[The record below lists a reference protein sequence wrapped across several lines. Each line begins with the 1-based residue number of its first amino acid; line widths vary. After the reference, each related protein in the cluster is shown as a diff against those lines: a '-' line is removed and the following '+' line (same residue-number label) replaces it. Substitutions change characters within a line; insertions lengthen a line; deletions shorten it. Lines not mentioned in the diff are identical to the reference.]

1 MAVVC
6 WAMLVLHICNLIF
19 SLMAIC
25 SLEKKFCISYV
36 LFGMFIFDGVVLVW
50 SQTTYFQ
57 SQSYNCN
64 IEMPDVYFWLMGQV
78 LYVYCLTAFVICY
91 FFAKQLFEIL
101 MRPLIQVMPPGE
113 GLIFTALPEAFI
125 TYLKVALLA
134 GIGLASPVIIYQF
147 WRFIAPGLYQ
157 REQRAMF
164 PIVLFSTVFFV
175 GGALFGYFVVFPF
188 GFKFFIG
195 FASDSI
201 RALPSI
207 REYLKF
213 ATKLLFAFGIIFE
226 LPLFSYFLA
235 RLGLVNA
242 EMLRAKQK
250 YALLI
255 IFMLAA
261 ILTPPDVVTQI
272 MMAGPLLILY
282 EMSIWIAKIFG
293 RKPLEVE
300 EEEEVSA

>member
-1 MAVVC
+1 
-6 WAMLVLHICNLIF
+6 
-19 SLMAIC
+19 
-25 SLEKKFCISYV
+25 
-36 LFGMFIFDGVVLVW
+36 
-50 SQTTYFQ
+50 
-57 SQSYNCN
+57 
-64 IEMPDVYFWLMGQV
+64 
-78 LYVYCLTAFVICY
+78 
-91 FFAKQLFEIL
+91 
-101 MRPLIQVMPPGE
+101 
-113 GLIFTALPEAFI
+113 
-125 TYLKVALLA
+125 
-134 GIGLASPVIIYQF
+134 
-147 WRFIAPGLYQ
+147 
-157 REQRAMF
+157 MF

-213 ATKLLFAFGIIFE
+213 ATKLLFAFGFIFE

-242 EMLRAKQK
+242 EMLRSKQK
-250 YALLI
+250 YAILI
-255 IFMLAA
+255 IFMLGA
-261 ILTPPDVVTQI
+261 ILTPPDVVTQV

-293 RKPLEVE
+293 RKPLDVE
-300 EEEEVSA
+300 EEEEASA

>member
-1 MAVVC
+1 
-6 WAMLVLHICNLIF
+6 
-19 SLMAIC
+19 
-25 SLEKKFCISYV
+25 
-36 LFGMFIFDGVVLVW
+36 
-50 SQTTYFQ
+50 
-57 SQSYNCN
+57 
-64 IEMPDVYFWLMGQV
+64 
-78 LYVYCLTAFVICY
+78 
-91 FFAKQLFEIL
+91 
-101 MRPLIQVMPPGE
+101 
-113 GLIFTALPEAFI
+113 
-125 TYLKVALLA
+125 
-134 GIGLASPVIIYQF
+134 
-147 WRFIAPGLYQ
+147 
-157 REQRAMF
+157 MF

-195 FASDSI
+195 FSSDSI

-213 ATKLLFAFGIIFE
+213 ATKLLFAFGFIFE

-242 EMLRAKQK
+242 EMLRTQQK
-250 YALLI
+250 YAILI

-261 ILTPPDVVTQI
+261 ILTPPDIVTQV

-293 RKPLEVE
+293 KKPLDLE
-300 EEEEVSA
+300 EEESSAESKAHSAWGREK

>member
-1 MAVVC
+1 MATNDNDTGAKMPFTEHLEELRRRLIVC
-6 WAMLVLHICNLIF
+6 FAAV
-19 SLMAIC
+19 
-25 SLEKKFCISYV
+25 
-36 LFGMFIFDGVVLVW
+36 GVGFL
-50 SQTTYFQ
+50 
-57 SQSYNCN
+57 
-64 IEMPDVYFWLMGQV
+64 
-78 LYVYCLTAFVICY
+78 ICY
-91 FFAKQLFEIL
+91 FFAKQIFEIL

-147 WRFIAPGLYQ
+147 
-157 REQRAMF
+157 
-164 PIVLFSTVFFV
+164 
-175 GGALFGYFVVFPF
+175 LFGYFVVFPF

-195 FASDSI
+195 FSSDSI

-213 ATKLLFAFGIIFE
+213 ATKLLFAFGFIFE

-242 EMLRAKQK
+242 EMLRTQQK
-250 YALLI
+250 YAILI

-261 ILTPPDVVTQI
+261 ILTPPDIVTQV

-293 RKPLEVE
+293 KKPRDLE
-300 EEEEVSA
+300 EEEEASA

>member
-1 MAVVC
+1 MATNDNDSGSNMPFTEHLEELRHRLIVC
-6 WAMLVLHICNLIF
+6 NVAVRVGLVSFNLIAKHIF
-19 SLMAIC
+19 S
-25 SLEKKFCISYV
+25 V
-36 LFGMFIFDGVVLVW
+36 LL
-50 SQTTYFQ
+50 
-57 SQSYNCN
+57 
-64 IEMPDVYFWLMGQV
+64 
-78 LYVYCLTAFVICY
+78 
-91 FFAKQLFEIL
+91 
-101 MRPLIQVMPPGE
+101 RPLIHVMPPGE

-213 ATKLLFAFGIIFE
+213 ATKLLFAFGFIFE

-261 ILTPPDVVTQI
+261 ILTPPDVVTQV

-293 RKPLEVE
+293 KKPLDLEDE
-300 EEEEVSA
+300 ESSAESKAHSA

>member
-1 MAVVC
+1 MATNETDSK
-6 WAMLVLHICNLIF
+6 MPFTEHLEELRRRLIICFVAVGI
-19 SLMAIC
+19 
-25 SLEKKFCISYV
+25 
-36 LFGMFIFDGVVLVW
+36 G
-50 SQTTYFQ
+50 
-57 SQSYNCN
+57 
-64 IEMPDVYFWLMGQV
+64 
-78 LYVYCLTAFVICY
+78 FVISY
-91 FFAKQLFEIL
+91 FFAKQIFEIL
-101 MRPLIQVMPPGE
+101 MRPLIKAMPPGE

-125 TYLKVALLA
+125 TYLKVALLT

-147 WRFIAPGLYQ
+147 WRFLAPGLYN
-157 REQRAMF
+157 RERRALF
-164 PIVLFSTVFFV
+164 PIVLFSTVFFL

-213 ATKLLFAFGIIFE
+213 ASKLLFAFGFIFE
-226 LPLFSYFLA
+226 LPLFAFFLA
-235 RLGLVNA
+235 RLGLVTA
-242 EMLRAKQK
+242 ETLRKKQK
-250 YALLI
+250 YAILI

-282 EMSIWIAKIFG
+282 ELSIWIAKVFA
-293 RKPLEVE
+293 RKPLDLE
-300 EEEEVSA
+300 EEEASAESMEHGA